1 MCEELSKRIAAT
13 PRAISQFDPKPN
25 LLDKVNISHA
35 SAAHFASAGFC
46 LRLWTR

>member
-1 MCEELSKRIAAT
+1 MSEELSKADAAT
-13 PRAISQFDPKPN
+13 LRAKKPN
-25 LLDKVNISHA
+25 PLDKVNISHA